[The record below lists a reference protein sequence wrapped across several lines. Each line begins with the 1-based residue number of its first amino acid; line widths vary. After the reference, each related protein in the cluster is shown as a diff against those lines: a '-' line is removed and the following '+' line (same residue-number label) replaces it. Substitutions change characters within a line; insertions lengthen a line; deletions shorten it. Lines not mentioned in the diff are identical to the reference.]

1 MSCLQRR
8 FGRERCVSADCRPA
22 LTWADKTTFHQL
34 FNWQWGSA
42 DFARTAPPP
51 WRASPRGSTIKRSPL
66 SPRTSNKSTPPHRR
80 RHSPRSD
87 PMPVDKPI
95 QSTAHSPGQVDA
107 PDNSDEAAQA
117 LRAGPIGAYIVAGIS
132 VGLVFIAWLVFYFFV
147 FMPRGSIG

>member
-1 MSCLQRR
+1 
-8 FGRERCVSADCRPA
+8 
-22 LTWADKTTFHQL
+22 
-34 FNWQWGSA
+34 
-42 DFARTAPPP
+42 
-51 WRASPRGSTIKRSPL
+51 
-66 SPRTSNKSTPPHRR
+66 
-80 RHSPRSD
+80 
-87 PMPVDKPI
+87 MPVDKPI